1 MDLAICLVRPWPCDR
16 MATGTPNLFR
26 QTPKKNTDDESGTHE
41 QNGAH
46 LEAHPAT
53 GADYF
58 EIVAR
63 ATNDAVRDWN
73 VSTGALLWPRGL
85 ESLLGHPR
93 DAASE
98 KIGFWFN
105 HLHPE
110 DLTRVQTSLRHAFN
124 SSDET
129 WQDEYR
135 FQHGDGTYA
144 NILERGL
151 ILRDNR
157 GAAVRLVGTLMDVTT
172 RRQLQAQACR
182 SQRMEAF
189 GQLAGGVAH
198 DFNNFLT
205 TILGYSD
212 LLLTVKGVKGQIA
225 EQIKEI
231 RDAAGRASS
240 LTNQLLAFSRRQ
252 ALEPTV
258 LEVNSLIANLESSL
272 LRLLGENISVICHLH
287 HLKKGAH
294 IKVDAGQFSQI
305 ILNLAVNARDAMP
318 KGGCLTIETATL
330 EVPPL
335 SEQPAVGVDLPP
347 GEYVTISLTDDGS
360 GMSDEVKARLFE
372 PFFTTK
378 DEGRGSGLGLAT
390 TYGIVKQSGG
400 HIFVESEPG
409 QGATFRIFLPRV
421 AAPPPPSYR
430 KPGQKK
436 TLTGTETILVL
447 EDEKSVRHLS
457 VRVLRNL
464 GYEVLEAAHG
474 EDAKRLIAQRGGAPK
489 IDLLL
494 ADMVMPEISGRHF
507 ADWLAQTSPETKVIF
522 ISGYLEESMHPRD
535 RRDPGTSFLAKPFSA
550 DELAGKVRDLLDG
563 AA

>member
-1 MDLAICLVRPWPCDR
+1 
-16 MATGTPNLFR
+16 MATGTPNLSQER
-26 QTPKKNTDDESGTHE
+26 PQKTTDDESAAE
-41 QNGAH
+41 KQNSAR
-46 LEAHPAT
+46 LDAHPAT
-53 GADYF
+53 GAEYF

-73 VSTGALLWPRGL
+73 VTSGALLWPRGL
-85 ESLLGHPR
+85 DSLFGYPR
-93 DAASE
+93 SAANE
-98 KIGFWFN
+98 KISFWFDCI
-105 HLHPE
+105 HPE
-110 DLTRVQTSLRHAFN
+110 DLGRVQESLRSAFT

-135 FQHGDGTYA
+135 FRHADGAYA
-144 NILERGL
+144 HILERGL
-151 ILRDNR
+151 ILRDPQ
-157 GAAVRLVGTLMDVTT
+157 GTAVRLVGTMMDVTT

-212 LLLTVKGVKGQIA
+212 LLLTEKAVKGQIA
-225 EQIKEI
+225 EQINEI

-258 LEVNSLIANLESSL
+258 LEVNRLISNLEHSL
-272 LRLLGENISVICHLH
+272 LRLLGDNISVVCHLH

-318 KGGCLTIETATL
+318 KGGCLTIETSTLQVAPNADGSPAT
-330 EVPPL
+330 
-335 SEQPAVGVDLPP
+335 VDFSP
-347 GEYVTISLTDDGS
+347 GEYVTISLTDNGT
-360 GMSDEVKARLFE
+360 GMSDQVKARLFE

-378 DEGRGSGLGLAT
+378 GDGHKSGLGLAT
-390 TYGIVKQSGG
+390 SYGIVRQSGG
-400 HIFVESEPG
+400 HICAESELG
-409 QGATFRIFLPRV
+409 KGTTFRIFLPRV
-421 AAPPPPSYR
+421 PAPQPPSYR
-430 KPGQKK
+430 KPGEKK
-436 TLTGTETILVL
+436 VLSGTETILVL

-457 VRVLRNL
+457 VRVLRQL

-474 EDAKRLIAQRGGAPK
+474 DDAKRLISQRNSAPG

-494 ADMVMPEISGRHF
+494 VDMVMPEISGRHF

-522 ISGYLEESMHPRD
+522 ISGYLEESLHPGD
-535 RRDPGTSFLAKPFSA
+535 RRNPGTSFLAKPFNA
-550 DELAGKVRDLLDG
+550 DELASKVRELLDG
-563 AA
+563 EG